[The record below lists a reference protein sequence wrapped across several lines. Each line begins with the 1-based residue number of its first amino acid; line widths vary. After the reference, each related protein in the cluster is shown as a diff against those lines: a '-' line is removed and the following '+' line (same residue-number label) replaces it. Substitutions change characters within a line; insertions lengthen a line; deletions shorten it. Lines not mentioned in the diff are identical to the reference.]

1 MKCNNPKPHSAFGQS
16 VIMLNVVYAE
26 CHGAQQNVALQQS
39 AFSFF
44 FLKLVNSKQR
54 DHNN

>member
-16 VIMLNVVYAE
+16 VIMLIVVYAE
-26 CHGAQQNVALQQS
+26 CHGAQQNAALQQS

-54 DHNN
+54 DHKN